1 MVYSW
6 TDWNKWS
13 DFFAL
18 VTVLT
23 SPYTRNCDAGYRKE
37 LRKDGIVCISK
48 PANLY
53 SHLLAD
59 SSLLDWIIDNA

>member
-1 MVYSW
+1 MVFDEYM
-6 TDWNKWS
+6 N
-13 DFFAL
+13 L
-18 VTVLT
+18 VLDDAEKINVKKN
-23 SPYTRNCDAGYRKE
+23 TRKSLGYRKE

-59 SSLLDWIIDNA
+59 SSLLD